1 MLNRNQIFAAIQD
14 EIEFS
19 AETGKRFAVQI
30 VRVRGLREIGLRF
43 GWERGEQAE
52 EDARLLIVQSLRP
65 GDRVFRSGDESFTVV
80 LPDMRNRNHAL
91 LASTRLVKAF
101 EQPLNSATSPWHG
114 RPTMGV
120 VFFPEHGLDADQLC
134 RRAELAVDKAQLSGE
149 HCAFYQPD
157 ESRQEIFYEE
167 LREAIESNRLRTYFQ
182 PVWDMKN
189 QRVIGAESLARWN
202 SPRLGEV
209 EAADF
214 VPFAERSD
222 LIWGLTRWSINA
234 TLRHAA
240 TLPRTNGFTYAI
252 NFSPR
257 VFTRPGLV
265 EQLVDALHIW
275 GLPPTAVVAEVT
287 ETALVNDLELTVHVL
302 RRFRDLGMRI
312 AVDDF
317 GTGYSSIAYLSR
329 FPATELKIDKSL
341 VGAIHNNAH
350 TEKLVGAVI
359 KLAHQMDLATVAEGV
374 EDQVTQD
381 MLVGMGCDFAQG
393 YHLGRPELASDFVAK
408 FAPTQ
413 TLP

>member
-1 MLNRNQIFAAIQD
+1 MLNRNRIFAAIED
-14 EIEFS
+14 EIELCS
-19 AETGKRFAVQI
+19 NTGKRFAVQI
-30 VRVRGLREIGLRF
+30 VRVRGLREISLRF
-43 GWERGEQAE
+43 GWKRGEQAE
-52 EDARLLIVQSLRP
+52 EDARLLIEQSLRP
-65 GDRVFRSGDESFTVV
+65 VDRVFRSGDESFTVV
-80 LPDMRNRNHAL
+80 LPDLRNQNHAL
-91 LASTRLVKAF
+91 LAVTRLVKAF

-114 RPTMGV
+114 RPMMGI

-134 RRAELAVDKAQLSGE
+134 RRAEIAVDEAQRSGE
-149 HCAFYQPD
+149 HCAFYQPN
-157 ESRQEIFYEE
+157 ESRKEIFYEE
-167 LREAIESNRLRTYFQ
+167 LREAIELNRLRAYFQ
-182 PVWDMKN
+182 PVWDLKN

-202 SPRLGEV
+202 SPRLGEM
-209 EAADF
+209 EPADF

-222 LIWGLTRWSINA
+222 LIWALTRWSINA

-240 TLPRTNGFTYAI
+240 ALQGIPGFTYAI

-265 EQLVDALHIW
+265 EQLMDALQIW
-275 GLPPTAVVAEVT
+275 GLPPTAVVAEIT
-287 ETALVNDLELTVHVL
+287 ETALVNDLELTVRVL
-302 RRFRDLGMRI
+302 RRLRDHGMRI

-341 VGAIHNNAH
+341 VGAMHNNAH

-381 MLVGMGCDFAQG
+381 MLINMDCDFAQG
-393 YHLGRPELASDFVAK
+393 YHLGRPEPANDFVAR
-408 FAPTQ
+408 FTSRSPRA
-413 TLP
+413 